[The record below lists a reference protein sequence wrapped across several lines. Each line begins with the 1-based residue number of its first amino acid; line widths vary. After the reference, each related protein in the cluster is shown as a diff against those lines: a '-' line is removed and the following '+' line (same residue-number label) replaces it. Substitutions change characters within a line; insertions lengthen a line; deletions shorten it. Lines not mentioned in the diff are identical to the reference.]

1 LHETGKFIPKPFL
14 QSASQHARICFVVFA
29 RTDVFFRLKEVT
41 HMPNIKSAIKRTKQI
56 EKRRAQRAS
65 QKSDLRS
72 AMKNF
77 EKAVA
82 ANDVELAKSTLL
94 VAVKKLDKAATKG
107 LIHKN
112 AANRQKSRLMKKLN
126 ALVASVA

>member
-1 LHETGKFIPKPFL
+1 
-14 QSASQHARICFVVFA
+14 
-29 RTDVFFRLKEVT
+29 
-41 HMPNIKSAIKRTKQI
+41 MPNIKSAIKRTKQI

-72 AMKNF
+72 AVRSF

-112 AANRQKSRLMKKLN
+112 AANRQKSRLMKKMNTLT
-126 ALVASVA
+126 APVA

>member
-1 LHETGKFIPKPFL
+1 
-14 QSASQHARICFVVFA
+14 
-29 RTDVFFRLKEVT
+29 
-41 HMPNIKSAIKRTKQI
+41 MPNIKSAIKRTKQI
-56 EKRRAQRAS
+56 EKRRAQRSS
-65 QKSDLRS
+65 QKSDLRT
-72 AMKNF
+72 AVKNF

-82 ANDVELAKSTLL
+82 AQDVDLAKSTLL

-126 ALVASVA
+126 VLSAPVA

>member
-1 LHETGKFIPKPFL
+1 
-14 QSASQHARICFVVFA
+14 
-29 RTDVFFRLKEVT
+29 
-41 HMPNIKSAIKRTKQI
+41 MPNIKSAIKRTKTI

-72 AMKNF
+72 AVKSF

-82 ANDVELAKSTLL
+82 ANDVDTAKSALL

-112 AANRQKSRLMKKLN
+112 AANRHKSRLMKKLN
-126 ALVASVA
+126 ALVA

>member
-1 LHETGKFIPKPFL
+1 M
-14 QSASQHARICFVVFA
+14 A
-29 RTDVFFRLKEVT
+29 
-41 HMPNIKSAIKRTKQI
+41 NIKSAIKRAKQN

-65 QKSDLRS
+65 QKSDLRT

-112 AANRQKSRLMKKLN
+112 AANRHKSRLMKKFNQMN
-126 ALVASVA
+126 APVA